1 MSTKNERDMLGF
13 CATSEFNFRV
23 NKISIQ
29 PGLKGCIRES
39 SKNDVALSYLEQS
52 GGFPAKADDSKVP
65 TEKSLN

>member
-1 MSTKNERDMLGF
+1 MLGF

-52 GGFPAKADDSKVP
+52 GGFPAKADDRKVP
-65 TEKSLN
+65 SEKSLN